1 MSQQPY
7 NVTIDSRFSLWMT
20 RTKHQHICYRYT
32 ELLIV
37 SAGDDIM
44 IIDYFAKVIE
54 TSPTT
59 K

>member
-1 MSQQPY
+1 M
-7 NVTIDSRFSLWMT
+7 
-20 RTKHQHICYRYT
+20 KHQHICYRYT

-37 SAGDDIM
+37 SAGYDIM